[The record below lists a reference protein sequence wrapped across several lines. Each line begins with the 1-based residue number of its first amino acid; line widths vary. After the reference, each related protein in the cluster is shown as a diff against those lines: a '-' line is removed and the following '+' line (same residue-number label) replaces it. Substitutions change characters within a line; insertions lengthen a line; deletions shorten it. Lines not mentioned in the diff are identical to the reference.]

1 MDKGYAP
8 MNEQKYVTYKD
19 LIIFFTLMVMI
30 WFFQLIIIDR
40 MTEKINTLNM
50 RLTRTEA
57 ICYGTGQSQS
67 N

>member
-19 LIIFFTLMVMI
+19 LIIFFTLMVGI
-30 WFFQLIIIDR
+30 WFFQLVIIDR

-57 ICYGTGQSQS
+57 ICYGTGQP
-67 N
+67 

>member
-1 MDKGYAP
+1 

-30 WFFQLIIIDR
+30 WFFQLVIIDR

-67 N
+67 D

>member
-30 WFFQLIIIDR
+30 WFFQLVIIDR

-50 RLTRTEA
+50 RLTRTEI
-57 ICYGTGQSQS
+57 ICYGTGQP
-67 N
+67 

>member
-30 WFFQLIIIDR
+30 WFFQLVIIDR

-57 ICYGTGQSQS
+57 ICYGTGQP
-67 N
+67 

>member
-1 MDKGYAP
+1 MDKGYAY

-30 WFFQLIIIDR
+30 WFFQLVIIDR

-50 RLTRTEA
+50 RLTRTEI

-67 N
+67 D

>member
-30 WFFQLIIIDR
+30 WFFQLLIIDR
-40 MTEKINTLNM
+40 LTEKINTLNM
-50 RLTRTEA
+50 RLTRTEI
-57 ICYGTGQSQS
+57 ICYGTGQP
-67 N
+67 

>member
-1 MDKGYAP
+1 MDERNAP

-30 WFFQLIIIDR
+30 WFFQLLIIDR
-40 MTEKINTLNM
+40 LTEKINTLNM

-57 ICYGTGQSQS
+57 ICYGTGQP
-67 N
+67 

>member
-19 LIIFFTLMVMI
+19 LIIFFTLMMII
-30 WFFQLIIIDR
+30 WFFQLLIIDR

-67 N
+67 D

>member
-19 LIIFFTLMVMI
+19 LIIFFTLMVAI
-30 WFFQLIIIDR
+30 WFFQLVIIDR

-67 N
+67 D

>member
-30 WFFQLIIIDR
+30 WFFQLVIIDR

-50 RLTRTEA
+50 RLTSTEA
-57 ICYGTGQSQS
+57 ICYGTGQP
-67 N
+67 

>member
-30 WFFQLIIIDR
+30 WFFQLVIIDR

-67 N
+67 D